1 MVAQLEKAW
10 VFVGR
15 GERTSVGVGEY
26 LLGLG
31 HPLAS
36 LDEPT
41 NSNQIEESHDRT
53 IDHPVFRSTMLP
65 ISIDNVEVADGK
77 SLTLDQGRQEPM
89 HRVEIWEAQKH
100 VPAKS
105 LEPTSGVAC
114 IIVQ

>member
-31 HPLAS
+31 YPSAS

-41 NSNQIEESHDRT
+41 NSEQIEESHDRT
-53 IDHPVFRSTMLP
+53 IDHPVFRSAMQP
-65 ISIDNVEVADGK
+65 ISVDNVEVADGK
-77 SLTLDQGRQEPM
+77 SITLDQGRQEAM
-89 HRVEIWEAQKH
+89 HRVEIWEAQKD

-105 LEPTSGVAC
+105 LEPTSGVTR
-114 IIVQ
+114 IVV

>member
-41 NSNQIEESHDRT
+41 NSDQIEESHDRT
-53 IDHPVFRSTMLP
+53 IDDPIFRSTMLP
-65 ISIDNVEVADGK
+65 ISVDDVDVADGK
-77 SLTLDQGRQEPM
+77 SITLDQGRQEAM

-100 VPAKS
+100 IPAKS
-105 LEPTSGVAC
+105 LEPTSGVTRVV
-114 IIVQ
+114 VQ